1 MRRLEQQRRQDDKD
15 QRLQPVQ
22 CAYSS
27 LANSRNSCT
36 AVAPR
41 ASFWWFDNK
50 RALKYLALTGANL
63 PLLVGRFDHQ
73 CIARVELTDR
83 FELSVWILVAV

>member
-22 CAYSS
+22 CPYSS

-36 AVAPR
+36 TVEPPP
-41 ASFWWFDNK
+41 SFWWFDNK
-50 RALKYLALTGANL
+50 RALKYLPLSGANL

-73 CIARVELTDR
+73 YVARVELTDR
-83 FELSVWILVAV
+83 FELSVWIFVAV